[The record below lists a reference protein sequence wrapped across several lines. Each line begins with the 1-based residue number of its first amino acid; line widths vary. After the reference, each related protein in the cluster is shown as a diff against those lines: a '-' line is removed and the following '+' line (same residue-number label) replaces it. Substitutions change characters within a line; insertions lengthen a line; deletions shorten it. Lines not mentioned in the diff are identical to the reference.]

1 MMLYTDEF
9 SIQAESFFARY
20 RGFWG
25 YLMKKA
31 EDILLKVTGWFMAVL
46 IFAMMVDV
54 FAAVISRYVLKSS
67 IPFAEELG
75 RYIFVWITFT
85 GMARCVATDKHV
97 ALDLLSHALHG
108 GKKKAWELAINVISM
123 VFFGFITWS
132 GVMLCMVGAKQK
144 SPTMRIPMQ
153 YMYVIIPIC
162 GILSLFFLIMKISRL
177 LKKEEAA
184 A

>member
-1 MMLYTDEF
+1 
-9 SIQAESFFARY
+9 
-20 RGFWG
+20 
-25 YLMKKA
+25 MKKL
-31 EDILLKVTGWFMAVL
+31 EDVLLKVTGALMAAL
-46 IFAMMVDV
+46 IFVMMCDI
-54 FAAVISRYVLKSS
+54 FAAVMSRYLFKSS

-75 RYIFVWITFT
+75 RYLFVWITFT

-97 ALDLLSHALHG
+97 ALDLISHVMHG
-108 GKKKAWELAINVISM
+108 QLKRTWQLAVYIITM
-123 VFFGFITWS
+123 LFFGFITWS

-162 GILSLFFLIMKISRL
+162 GVLSLFFLAMKISRL
-177 LKKEEAA
+177 LKDKEAA